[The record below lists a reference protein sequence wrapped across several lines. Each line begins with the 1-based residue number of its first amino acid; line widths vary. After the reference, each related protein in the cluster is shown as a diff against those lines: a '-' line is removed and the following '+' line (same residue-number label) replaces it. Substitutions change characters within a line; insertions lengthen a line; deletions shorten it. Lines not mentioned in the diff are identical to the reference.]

1 MLIDCTT
8 CGGPMPADRRCC
20 PHCHCKNG
28 HLKRIVLAVA
38 LGASA
43 CGGSAKGTTPNDMAD
58 MTMVSVP
65 EIDAA
70 YGPAPQLD
78 FSTPDGGDAGD

>member
-38 LGASA
+38 LGAA
-43 CGGSAKGTTPNDMAD
+43 GCGGGSTSGAQD
-58 MTMVSVP
+58 MTVVSFP
-65 EIDAA
+65 EVDAA
-70 YGPAPQLD
+70 YGIAPQRD
-78 FSTPDGGDAGD
+78 FSMPDGGDAGD